1 MKNIIGVFFITS
13 ILTSGV
19 SMAENELEKPIEP
32 LVEQDTHLT
41 WHQFRHEL
49 NNYTQIQAQMTH
61 EGIVYLYGHV
71 EDSTEKLRVERLAKR
86 VRGAIM
92 VRNQISTD

>member
-1 MKNIIGVFFITS
+1 MKIFTGVVFIISV
-13 ILTSGV
+13 LTSGMT
-19 SMAENELEKPIEP
+19 MAEHELDKSIEP
-32 LVEQDTHLT
+32 QIEQDNHLS

-71 EDSTEKLRVERLAKR
+71 EDSTEKQRVERLAMR
-86 VRGAIM
+86 IRGAIE
-92 VRNQISTD
+92 VRNQIYTD